1 MGKRH
6 VHVLFTGG
14 TISMR
19 ADPVTG
25 AAVPALS
32 GEEILSHVQG
42 LRREARITLE
52 DYARLPG
59 PHVSPQWMWSL
70 RCRVQELLD
79 DPDVDGVVLTHGT
92 DTLEETAYLLD
103 LTLDSGKPV
112 VFCGAMRTVSDPG
125 WDGPANI
132 MTAVRTAADTES
144 DNRGVLVAVGEEI
157 HGAAEVTKWHTQHL
171 DAFRSAHG
179 PLGVVERGRAV
190 YYRPAFRTPVIP
202 TDRIVPAVDL
212 HVVVSG
218 SDDALL
224 KASLARGARG
234 LVIEATGCGN
244 VPPAMVPGIRE
255 ALGTAV
261 PVVIVSRCPEGR
273 VSPIYGYEGGGRM
286 LRDMGVIFGPELP
299 GPKARVKLMVALGRT
314 RDRAVLRML
323 FEGMDTAP
331 RS

>member
-1 MGKRH
+1 MSKRH
-6 VHVLFTGG
+6 IHVLFTGG

-19 ADPVTG
+19 VDPATG

-52 DYARLPG
+52 DYARFPG
-59 PHVSPQWMWSL
+59 PHVSPEWMWGL
-70 RCRVQELLD
+70 RQRVQLLLD
-79 DPDVDGVVLTHGT
+79 DAKVDGVVITHGT
-92 DTLEETAYLLD
+92 DTLEETAYMLD
-103 LTLDSGKPV
+103 LTLDSAKPV

-132 MTAVRTAADTES
+132 MTAVRTAADPES
-144 DNRGVLVAVGEEI
+144 DGRGVLVAVGEEI
-157 HGAAEVTKWHTQHL
+157 HGAAEVIKWHTQHL
-171 DAFRSAHG
+171 DAFHSAHG

-190 YYRPAFRTPVIP
+190 YHRPAFRTPVIP
-202 TDRIVPAVDL
+202 TDRIVSAVDL
-212 HVVVSG
+212 HTVVSG

-224 KASLARGARG
+224 RASLARGARG

-255 ALGTAV
+255 AIGAGV
-261 PVVIVSRCPEGR
+261 PVVMVSRCPEGR
-273 VSPIYGYEGGGRM
+273 VSPMYGYEGGGRM
-286 LRDMGVIFGPELP
+286 LREIGVILGPELP
-299 GPKARVKLMVALGRT
+299 GPKARIKLMVALGRT

-323 FEGMDTAP
+323 FEGMDNLPHA
-331 RS
+331 